1 MSVFDNVA
9 FGLKQRKVP
18 AAEIEKSV
26 VEILDVVKIGH
37 LKDRMPTQLSGGQQ
51 QRVALARAIVI
62 HPQVLL
68 MDEPLSNL
76 DAKLRVEMRN
86 AIKNIQQQ
94 VGITTVYV
102 THDQEEALAVSDRIA
117 VMHDGVIQQ
126 VGSPQYIYQRP
137 ANRFV
142 STFIGLSNIFKAV
155 IRKKIFLKRLSG
167 KTGRS
172 RFFPSENT
180 RCPCRRWM
188 LQLFPNM
195 LPSVE
200 RQISL

>member
-1 MSVFDNVA
+1 MIIGFNSIEGGTIKVDGKVINDIPVNKRNMGMVFQNYAIFPHMSVFDNVA

-126 VGSPQYIYQRP
+126 VGSPQYI
-137 ANRFV
+137 
-142 STFIGLSNIFKAV
+142 
-155 IRKKIFLKRLSG
+155 
-167 KTGRS
+167 
-172 RFFPSENT
+172 
-180 RCPCRRWM
+180 
-188 LQLFPNM
+188 
-195 LPSVE
+195 
-200 RQISL
+200 

>member
-1 MSVFDNVA
+1 MSVAANVA

-18 AAEIEKSV
+18 PAEIQRQVE
-26 VEILDVVKIGH
+26 EILNVVKIGH

-86 AIKNIQQQ
+86 AIKRIQQQ
-94 VGITTVYV
+94 IGITTVYV

-117 VMHDGVIQQ
+117 VMHNGIIQQ
-126 VGSPQYIYQRP
+126 VGSPQHIYQRP
-137 ANRFV
+137 TNQFV
-142 STFIGLSNIFKAV
+142 ATFIG
-155 IRKKIFLKRLSG
+155 
-167 KTGRS
+167 
-172 RFFPSENT
+172 
-180 RCPCRRWM
+180 
-188 LQLFPNM
+188 
-195 LPSVE
+195 SV
-200 RQISL
+200 QHD

>member
-1 MSVFDNVA
+1 MSVSIDIDNVIKKYEDTIVINGLSLKIHPGEFFTLLGPSGCGKTTLLRMIIGFNSIEGGTIKVDGKVINDIPVNKRNMGMVFQNYAIFPHMSVFDNVA

-76 DAKLRVEMRN
+76 DAKLR
-86 AIKNIQQQ
+86 
-94 VGITTVYV
+94 
-102 THDQEEALAVSDRIA
+102 
-117 VMHDGVIQQ
+117 
-126 VGSPQYIYQRP
+126 YIPHRYD
-137 ANRFV
+137 
-142 STFIGLSNIFKAV
+142 
-155 IRKKIFLKRLSG
+155 
-167 KTGRS
+167 
-172 RFFPSENT
+172 
-180 RCPCRRWM
+180 
-188 LQLFPNM
+188 
-195 LPSVE
+195 
-200 RQISL
+200 

>member
-1 MSVFDNVA
+1 MSVSIDVDNVIKKYEDTTVINGLSLKIHPGEFFTLLGPSGCGKTTLLRMIIGFNSIEGGTIKVDGKVINDIPVNKRNMGMVFQNYAIFPHMSVFDNVA

-76 DAKLRVEMRN
+76 DAKRRYLTWMQNCGWKCGMQSKTFSSRS
-86 AIKNIQQQ
+86 
-94 VGITTVYV
+94 
-102 THDQEEALAVSDRIA
+102 AL
-117 VMHDGVIQQ
+117 
-126 VGSPQYIYQRP
+126 PQ
-137 ANRFV
+137 
-142 STFIGLSNIFKAV
+142 
-155 IRKKIFLKRLSG
+155 
-167 KTGRS
+167 
-172 RFFPSENT
+172 
-180 RCPCRRWM
+180 CM
-188 LQLFPNM
+188 
-195 LPSVE
+195 
-200 RQISL
+200 

>member
-1 MSVFDNVA
+1 MVFQNYAIFPHMSVFDNVA

-126 VGSPQYIYQRP
+126 VGSPQYI
-137 ANRFV
+137 
-142 STFIGLSNIFKAV
+142 
-155 IRKKIFLKRLSG
+155 
-167 KTGRS
+167 
-172 RFFPSENT
+172 
-180 RCPCRRWM
+180 
-188 LQLFPNM
+188 
-195 LPSVE
+195 
-200 RQISL
+200 